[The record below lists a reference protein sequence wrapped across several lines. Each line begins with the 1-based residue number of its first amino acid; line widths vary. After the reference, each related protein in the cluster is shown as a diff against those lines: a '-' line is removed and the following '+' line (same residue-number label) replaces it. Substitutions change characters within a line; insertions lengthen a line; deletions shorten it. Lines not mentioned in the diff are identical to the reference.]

1 MVVLA
6 LSLPNTA
13 GDDNIHNQPKY
24 TPPMITL
31 MGHVG
36 TGKEHSSGFRSFE
49 VTCSTYN
56 VDDSS
61 QPRQF
66 AVRCFFD
73 YSPRWKAYTIPRC
86 GSLVHA
92 IGAWVGRYALE
103 GERGQFQPAIL
114 VTGGFKSLAN
124 GPATDGGTIADPATP
139 SPKKAIPRFAPPGY
153 SGLRPLPSSTPV
165 TPSQCQPLPRP
176 LAQGTPVMAE
186 LLGASLEISIDSGE
200 ESYQTLP
207 KANSVDN
214 DSTNDTPS
222 FRDGVLGSAKV
233 EEHATVSPSE
243 GRVGSRKRRR
253 RGN

>member
-1 MVVLA
+1 
-6 LSLPNTA
+6 
-13 GDDNIHNQPKY
+13 
-24 TPPMITL
+24 MITL

-73 YSPRWKAYTIPRC
+73 YSPRWKAYTIPRR

-103 GERGQFQPAIL
+103 GVGDQFQPAIL
-114 VTGGFKSLAN
+114 VTGGFKSLAS
-124 GPATDGGTIADPATP
+124 GPATDGGTTTDPATP

-153 SGLRPLPSSTPV
+153 SGLRPLPSSTLV
-165 TPSQCQPLPRP
+165 TPSQRQPLPQP
-176 LAQGTPVMAE
+176 LAQGTPVKAE
-186 LLGASLEISIDSGE
+186 LLNASLEISSDSGV
-200 ESYQTLP
+200 ESYQTLL
-207 KANSVDN
+207 KTNSVDD

-222 FRDGVLGSAKV
+222 FRDGVLGSAKI
-233 EEHATVSPSE
+233 EEYATVGPRGSP
-243 GRVGSRKRRR
+243 VGSRKRRR